1 MEKIKFKYHPN
12 VYDMDIFYH
21 AEDGNF
27 PICEC
32 CGKPTEY
39 SYETM
44 YSVEDVDCI
53 CPECIATGRAAEKFN
68 GEFVQFAEDDKV
80 NDEEKRDELYKRT
93 PGYIS
98 WQGECWLACC
108 NDYCEY
114 IGGVGTEELEKMGI
128 ADEVFE
134 DYFERNGSDCDWVR
148 DCLADGGSLSGYLFR
163 CLHCK
168 KYHLGVDAD

>member
-1 MEKIKFKYHPN
+1 MGKIKFKYYPN
-12 VYDMDIFYH
+12 ACDDVFYR
-21 AEDGNF
+21 AEDGDF

-44 YSVEDVDCI
+44 YSVESIDCL
-53 CPECIATGRAAEKFN
+53 CPECIATGRAAEKFD
-68 GEFVQFAEDDKV
+68 GQFIQSAEDDMVDDLQKQ
-80 NDEEKRDELYKRT
+80 DELYKRT
-93 PGYIS
+93 PGYVS
-98 WQGECWLACC
+98 WQGENWLACC

-114 IGGVGTEELEKMGI
+114 LGDVGTEELEKMGI

-134 DYFERNGSDCDWVR
+134 DYEHNYGLPFEGWR
-148 DCLADGGSLSGYLFR
+148 DCVKKGGSPAGYLFR

-168 KYHLGVDAD
+168 KYRLWIDFD

>member
-1 MEKIKFKYHPN
+1 MEKIKFKYSPN
-12 VYDMDIFYH
+12 AYDIDIFYH

-27 PICEC
+27 PVCEC

-44 YSVEDVDCI
+44 YSTETVDCI
-53 CPECIATGRAAEKFN
+53 CPECIATGRAAEKFD
-68 GEFVQFAEDDKV
+68 GEFIQSAEDDKV
-80 NDEEKRDELYKRT
+80 NDDKKSEELYKRT

-98 WQGECWLACC
+98 WQGEHWLACC

-114 IGGVGTEELEKMGI
+114 LGDIGTKELEKVGI

-134 DYFERNGSDCDWVR
+134 DYDNNYGLLYDDLRND
-148 DCLADGGSLSGYLFR
+148 LEKGGSPAGYLFR

-168 KYHLGVDAD
+168 KYRLWIDFD